1 MYVTGKSDGG
11 IVSMKRANNDA
22 QSKTDQPSAEFVE
35 KSPSAEGNFGQT
47 TVTNTQRSEPA
58 SSALSRIRDAAKRDS
73 KLQFNNLMHHVNI
86 DLLRQSYFALKRNA
100 AAGIDDVTWQE
111 YGKDIEAHLPDL
123 HDRVQSEQ

>member
-1 MYVTGKSDGG
+1 M
-11 IVSMKRANNDA
+11 
-22 QSKTDQPSAEFVE
+22 
-35 KSPSAEGNFGQT
+35 
-47 TVTNTQRSEPA
+47 
-58 SSALSRIRDAAKRDS
+58 
-73 KLQFNNLMHHVNI
+73 NI